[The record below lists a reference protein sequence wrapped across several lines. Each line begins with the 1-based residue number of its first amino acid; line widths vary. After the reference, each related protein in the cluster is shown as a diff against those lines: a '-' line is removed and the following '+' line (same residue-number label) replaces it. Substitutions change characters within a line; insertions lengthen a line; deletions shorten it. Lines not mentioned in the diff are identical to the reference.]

1 MLAEKA
7 DQYALDEETT
17 TPKSVDSTESSN
29 EVEEVFDL
37 PDTLPVEPIHFS
49 EKVTQQQGYN
59 HVKCYFAE
67 NSNISNHFNF
77 GSDRAASVNQ
87 HISIPCSTDIEEQTG
102 TMLFQCSTNGQFE
115 FINSTCV
122 FVKNKWID
130 SFQKQLGNQS
140 KNPTEIIQ
148 KINEDLKS
156 EKSHDLLR
164 SDKSLEEVVNLIHDF
179 SKPEPNKISRETL
192 VHTAD
197 TLIEKNLEWK
207 RVPKEDRSKSA
218 TKLVDVIENIIFQKK
233 ENQLREDQSFSIKTK
248 NIIAEVGSNDELKKE
263 MSFPS
268 DINLSNEKLVVNLE
282 NPGNIFNSNKK
293 IFIILLKCFH

>member
-1 MLAEKA
+1 MLAEKT

-17 TPKSVDSTESSN
+17 TPKSDDSTVSSN

-37 PDTLPVEPIHFS
+37 PDTLPVEPGHFS
-49 EKVTQQQGYN
+49 EKVTQQQRQN
-59 HVKCYFAE
+59 RVKCYFSE
-67 NSNISNHFNF
+67 NFNISKHFNF
-77 GSDRAASVNQ
+77 GSDRAATINQ

-102 TMLFQCSTNGQFE
+102 TVLFQCSTDGQFKY
-115 FINSTCV
+115 INSTCA
-122 FVKNKWID
+122 FIKNKWID
-130 SFQKQLGNQS
+130 SFEKQLDSQS
-140 KNPTEIIQ
+140 KNPSEIIQ

-156 EKSHDLLR
+156 EKSHELLR
-164 SDKSLEEVVNLIHDF
+164 SDKSLEKIVNLIHDF
-179 SKPEPNKISRETL
+179 SQLEPNKISRETL

-218 TKLVDVIENIIFQKK
+218 TKLVDVIEKMIFQKK

-248 NIIAEVGSNDELKKE
+248 NIIAEVGSNEELKKE

-268 DINLSNEKLVVNLE
+268 DINLSNEKVVVNLE
-282 NPGNIFNSNKK
+282 NPGNIYSTTKNK
-293 IFIILLKCFH
+293 LPSSC